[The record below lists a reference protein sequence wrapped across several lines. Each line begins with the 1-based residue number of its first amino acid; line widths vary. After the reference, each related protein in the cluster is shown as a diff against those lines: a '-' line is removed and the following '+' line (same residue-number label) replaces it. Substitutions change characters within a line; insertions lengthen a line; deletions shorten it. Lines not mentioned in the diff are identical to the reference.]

1 VYSRSKVDQRIQ
13 LAREI
18 YKFFPVYHY
27 PEEIDSFNSNLKLQG
42 KFTYSDAGQ
51 ISGTTNL
58 SPADC
63 QFILNEQVLCLCDA
77 AYWITRYAY
86 LKSEEGI
93 VQRFRFRVPQRIYFD
108 IICEMEDRDA
118 AIEIMALKARQL
130 GVSIF
135 SELILTHRICFNHG
149 VTAVIGSADQTKTS
163 EMSKMLFL
171 AYDMMPVWLRP
182 AYSSR
187 VESERGKL
195 LFSQLASGV
204 TFQHGSQKF
213 GIATGSTPTQY
224 HLSEVALYGD
234 AANIKLIDE
243 GLWKAVHASD
253 KVLGVLESTGRGDTG
268 WWADTWHYSKNNWPS
283 SRMRPMFLPWYTGVD
298 IYPMPADRISHPI
311 PDNWYPRDETK
322 SHAAKSALYVRA
334 NPLIEKHLVGE
345 QIRRGQRSPDDRRS
359 WSMPVDQQWY
369 WEWNHEEAKFKGTES
384 SFYQEMAGDDEEAL
398 QRSEEPVFGH
408 DTILAIEN
416 SRSRVYETY
425 AISGQSIEK
434 AHDPPSEVIDYDKE
448 RIPVRYMS
456 SRQGVQRWDLIPL
469 KFRPFLR
476 EDVMEDSRGVLFVW
490 HHPKPGVNY
499 SIGIDTSEGKGL
511 DYTAMEV
518 WSLGS
523 LGQPDV
529 QCAEFA
535 SDYVNHVEAFA
546 FALALAAYYG
556 RYMEVGVTR
565 WKEPYVTVE
574 QVAAVG
580 DVCQL
585 QMAKLG
591 YSNFHRMARYD
602 YGPAKIAKY
611 KSSTVGHRGWFSHI
625 WSRPIL
631 TGNFVHFVQNGWTKV
646 NSPYLLMEMKK
657 YEVHLTATGKEKFE
671 HSEEGKD
678 DRIMSSAM
686 AVFCPVDTKSIVDR
700 SQRRSIDSISALPPI
715 DLAPY
720 RGHVYTPAQ
729 MRETKPITLQDIIYY
744 DANLERFSR

>member
-1 VYSRSKVDQRIQ
+1 MYSQRHVDRRLQIAKEEFHFRP
-13 LAREI
+13 
-18 YKFFPVYHY
+18 YYHS
-27 PEEIDSFNSNLKLQG
+27 PEEIDSFNALLKREG
-42 KFTYSDAGQ
+42 KLTYTDSGQ
-51 ISGTTNL
+51 ISGTINL
-58 SPADC
+58 SPTDR

-93 VQRFRFRVPQRIYFD
+93 VQRFHFRVPQRVYFD

-149 VTAVIGSADQTKTS
+149 VTAVIGSADQSKTS
-163 EMSKMLFL
+163 DMSKMLFL

-182 AYSSR
+182 PYSSR
-187 VESERGKL
+187 VESDRGKL
-195 LFSQLASGV
+195 QFSQLASGV

-234 AANIKLIDE
+234 AANVKLIDE

-253 KVLGVLESTGRGDTG
+253 KVFGVLESTGRGDTG
-268 WWADTWHYSKNNWPS
+268 WWADTWHYSKKSWPA

-298 IYPMPADRISHPI
+298 IYPMPADRTAHPI
-311 PDNWYPRDETK
+311 PQGWYPRDETRE
-322 SHAAKSALYVRA
+322 HAAKSALYVQA
-334 NPLIEKHLVGE
+334 NPMISKHLIEE
-345 QIRRGQRSPDDRRS
+345 QVRRGQRPPDDRRP
-359 WSMPVDQQWY
+359 WSMPIDQQWY
-369 WEWNHEEAKFKGTES
+369 WEWNHEEAKFKGTEG

-398 QRSEEPVFGH
+398 QRSEEPVFGFE
-408 DTILAIEN
+408 TIQAIET
-416 SRSRVYETY
+416 SRLRACDVF
-425 AISGQSIEK
+425 AISGQSIEA
-434 AHDPPSEVIDYDKE
+434 AHDPPTEVIDYERE
-448 RIPVRYMS
+448 RIPVRYAS
-456 SRQGVQRWDLIPL
+456 TRQGVQRWDLIPL
-469 KFRPFLR
+469 KFRAPLR
-476 EDVMEDSRGVLFVW
+476 EDVMEDSRGVLFIW

-499 SIGIDTSEGKGL
+499 SIGIDTAEGKGI

-518 WSLGS
+518 YALGAK
-523 LGQPDV
+523 GQSDEQV
-529 QCAEFA
+529 AEFA

-546 FALALAAYYG
+546 FAMALAAYFG
-556 RYMEVGVTR
+556 RYMELGVTK

-585 QMAKLG
+585 QMSKLG

-602 YGPAKIAKY
+602 YGPAKIAKF
-611 KSSTVGHRGWFSHI
+611 KSSTVGHRGWFSHM

-657 YEVHLTATGKEKFE
+657 YEVHLTASGKEKFE
-671 HSEEGKD
+671 HAEEEHD
-678 DRIMSSAM
+678 DRIMASAM
-686 AVFCPVDTKSIVDR
+686 STFCPVDTKSIVDR
-700 SQRRSIDSISALPPI
+700 SQRRPIDTSVLPPI

-729 MRETKPITLQDIIYY
+729 MRETRPMTLNDIIYY
-744 DANLERFSR
+744 DRNLERFSR